1 MLRTAPLYL
10 ICTHKIITFHIL
22 KLRLKW
28 PQISVVHSKITNEVF
43 ELGPVYAPIELN
55 DETSTVPN

>member
-1 MLRTAPLYL
+1 M
-10 ICTHKIITFHIL
+10 ITFHIL

-28 PQISVVHSKITNEVF
+28 SQISVVHSKITNEVF

-55 DETSTVPN
+55 DKPLLYLTKTVGTVLWS